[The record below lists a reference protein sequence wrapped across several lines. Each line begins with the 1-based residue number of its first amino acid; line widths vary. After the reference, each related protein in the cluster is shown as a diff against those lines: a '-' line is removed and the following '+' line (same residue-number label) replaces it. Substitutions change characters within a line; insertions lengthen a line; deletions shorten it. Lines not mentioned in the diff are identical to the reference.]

1 MKFVRLKTRSLLDCD
16 FFEFTNI
23 SYDLRNVSI
32 LKSKRSLRVHY
43 GSESLSS
50 LASKTFSRFNQRGKK
65 LSIVQN
71 KIKVWTTE
79 KCPSRFCKSYI
90 GRVGSI

>member
-50 LASKTFSRFNQRGKK
+50 LAPKTCELVPDSVREEKT
-65 LSIVQN
+65 LSILKN
-71 KIKVWTTE
+71 EIKVWATD
-79 KCPSRFCKSYI
+79 
-90 GRVGSI
+90 